1 MNIHIISKGFQSRKF
16 TFFSLIIVA
25 AAIFLLVV
33 SWPAMAAEPVKIR
46 IGYVVPAFEIYTLFW
61 EKPEIMK
68 RYKKSYTV
76 ELIHFRGSTAL
87 ITAFAAKE
95 LEFGDLAFS
104 SFPLAITN
112 AGLDL
117 KILADNLQDGVEGHL
132 SEPWCV
138 LADSPIK
145 TVADVRGKIVGT
157 NAHGTAVDL
166 AGQVMFK
173 KNGLEAKR
181 DYTVVEV
188 AFPNQ
193 EAMLRERKID
203 VAIFVPPFWQIAR
216 KKGGLRCLFT
226 MRDAM
231 EGVTQIVVFNGRT
244 EFLKQNREVA
254 LDFFEDFLRGWKWVL
269 DPKNRPE
276 VLQLASKF
284 TKRPV
289 SAFEGWFLTKDDD
302 EYRAPDA
309 VPNIKAFQN
318 NLDILYK
325 HGFMKE
331 RFDVSKYVDLSYIQE
346 AKRRLGY

>member
-1 MNIHIISKGFQSRKF
+1 MSIRAILKGIQSRRLRF
-16 TFFSLIIVA
+16 IPLICFAVAIVVMA
-25 AAIFLLVV
+25 VGQSAK
-33 SWPAMAAEPVKIR
+33 AAEPLKIR
-46 IGYVVPAFEIYTLFW
+46 MGYVVPANEIFTLFW

-68 RYKKSYTV
+68 HYKKSYTL
-76 ELIHFRGSTAL
+76 ELIFFRGTSAL
-87 ITAFAAKE
+87 ISAYAAKE
-95 LEFGDLAFS
+95 IDFGDLAFT

-117 KILADNLQDGVEGHL
+117 KILADNNQDGVEGYL

-145 TVADVRGKIVGT
+145 TIADVRGKVVGT

-166 AGQVMFK
+166 AAQVMLK
-173 KNGLEAKR
+173 KNGLVAKR
-181 DYTVVEV
+181 DYNIVE
-188 AFPNQ
+188 AIFPNQ

-203 VAIFVPPFWQIAR
+203 VATFVPPFWQIAR
-216 KKGGLRCLFT
+216 AKGGLRCLFT
-226 MRDAM
+226 MKDAM
-231 EGVTQIVVFNGRT
+231 GGVTQVVTINARA
-244 EFLKQNREVA
+244 EFLKQNREVV
-254 LDFFEDFLRGWKWVL
+254 LDFFEDFLRSWKWVL

-276 VLQLASKF
+276 VLQLASRF

-289 SAFEGWFLTKDDD
+289 SAFEAWYLTKDDV
-302 EYRAPDA
+302 YRSADAIPD
-309 VPNIKAFQN
+309 IKAFQR
-318 NLDILYK
+318 NLDILHE